1 MGIEDN
7 SLIILESDIVFLCVQ
22 RRIIYAVGSI
32 YFLIGLLKDVF
43 KLI

>member
-1 MGIEDN
+1 MRIEANSSIFFGIRY
-7 SLIILESDIVFLCVQ
+7 SVLCVQ